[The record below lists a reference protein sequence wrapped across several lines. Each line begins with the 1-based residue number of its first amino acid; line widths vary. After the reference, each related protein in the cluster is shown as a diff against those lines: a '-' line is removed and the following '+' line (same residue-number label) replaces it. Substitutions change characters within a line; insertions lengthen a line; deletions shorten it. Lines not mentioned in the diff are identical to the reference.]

1 MNDFY
6 VPLVDLK
13 ERYLEEK
20 EELLE
25 CVERV
30 LELGHFVLT
39 PEVSE
44 FEGKVAEFAGVKHC
58 IGLNSGTDALMIGLH
73 MLGVGAGDEVITTPI
88 SFIASTGSIAHVGA
102 TPVFVDVRPD
112 QNINPDLIEERIT
125 SKTKAIMPVH
135 WGGRIADMDPILKI
149 SEKYNLTIIEDA
161 AQTMGAYY
169 RGRHGG
175 TFGQVA
181 AFSAHPLK
189 NLNALGDGGFLVT
202 DDDDINTR
210 ARQYRNHGM
219 IDRETALDFGVNSRL
234 DSLNAEVLK
243 FRLTKLDS
251 ILSRRRENAERYQKN
266 ITAPEVFIPPCQ
278 DYEKHAYVMFLI
290 QCERRDEL
298 QKNLAENGIQSL
310 IYYGTPLHLQPAT
323 RKYAYKKGDFPEAE
337 KQCDHVL
344 ALPHHQHL
352 TTEQIDFVC
361 VKVNE
366 FYKL

>member
-6 VPLVDLK
+6 VPLIDLK

-20 EELLE
+20 TELLE

-44 FEGKVAEFAGVKHC
+44 FEDKVAIYTGIKHC
-58 IGLNSGTDALMIGLH
+58 VGLNSGTDALMIGLH
-73 MLGVGAGDEVITTPI
+73 MLGIGSGDEVITTPV

-102 TPVFVDVRPD
+102 KPVFVDVRAD
-112 QNINPDLIEERIT
+112 QNINPDLIK
-125 SKTKAIMPVH
+125 SKISSRTKAIMPVH
-135 WGGRIADMDPILKI
+135 WGGRIADMDPIVKI
-149 SEKYNLTIIEDA
+149 AEENNLLIIEDA

-169 RGRHGG
+169 NNKHGG
-175 TFGQVA
+175 SFSKVA

-189 NLNALGDGGFLVT
+189 NFNALGDGGFLLT
-202 DDDDINTR
+202 NDDQIDAR

-243 FRLTKLDS
+243 YRLTKLDS
-251 ILSRRRENAERYQKN
+251 ILSRRQKNVERYRKN
-266 ITAPEVFIPPCQ
+266 ITASEVFIPPCKKN
-278 DYEKHAYVMFLI
+278 EKHAYVMFLV
-290 QCERRDEL
+290 QCERRDKL
-298 QKNLAENGIQSL
+298 QAYLLEKGIQSMV
-310 IYYGTPLHLQPAT
+310 YYGTPLHLQPAT
-323 RKYAYKKGDFPEAE
+323 KKYGYKKGDFPIAE
-337 KQCDHVL
+337 KQCNQVL

-352 TTEQIDFVC
+352 NENQIDFVC
-361 VKVNE
+361 EKVNQ
-366 FYKL
+366 FYG